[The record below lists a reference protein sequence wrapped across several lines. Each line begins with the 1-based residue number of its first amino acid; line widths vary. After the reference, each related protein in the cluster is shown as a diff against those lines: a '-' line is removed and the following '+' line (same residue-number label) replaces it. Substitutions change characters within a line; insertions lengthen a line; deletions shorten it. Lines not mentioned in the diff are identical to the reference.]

1 MDASTGFAG
10 DFVGRVLDELE
21 KLTVAI
27 SALRDATLAIGV
39 LGHEAGVHGIG
50 LQNAGGLFENGFDHC
65 RGRGRHGCCAPDGEG
80 G

>member
-21 KLTVAI
+21 KLAVAV
-27 SALRDATLAIGV
+27 SALCDAALAIGV

-50 LQNAGGLFENGFDHC
+50 LKNAGGLFEDGFDH
-65 RGRGRHGCCAPDGEG
+65 R
-80 G
+80 